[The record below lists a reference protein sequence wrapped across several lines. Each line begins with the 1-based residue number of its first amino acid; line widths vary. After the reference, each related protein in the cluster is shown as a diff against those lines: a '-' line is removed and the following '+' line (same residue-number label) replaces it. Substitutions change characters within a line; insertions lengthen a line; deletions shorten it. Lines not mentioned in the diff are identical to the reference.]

1 MTIRVL
7 VADDQPLMRTAY
19 DMTLRTEEDLELIG
33 NAADGSEAVE
43 LARRLG
49 PDVILMDIRMP
60 VMDGVEAT
68 RIVCAEDPSIKV
80 LILTTFD
87 IDEYVVEAIRAG
99 RAGSS

>member
-1 MTIRVL
+1 
-7 VADDQPLMRTAY
+7 
-19 DMTLRTEEDLELIG
+19 
-33 NAADGSEAVE
+33 
-43 LARRLG
+43 
-49 PDVILMDIRMP
+49 MDIRMP

-99 RAGSS
+99 ASGFLLKDVRPDELVEGSGSWRGATPCSPRP